1 MPQLDY
7 IFFPTQLFWLVIT
20 FTFLLLMVNFI
31 IVPLAERIFSKRND
45 HISSYIKKAEQTNI
59 QIQQINDE
67 ISRIAHISE
76 LEAEEIINQ
85 AKKSTEEIYNQRLMK
100 HSQKIDQKVT
110 DCIAEIEKMTIN
122 FQNSYKEQ
130 VIKYS
135 QDLIKKLTN
144 HEANIDQLHK
154 YYNKL
159 NKNKTIN

>member
-7 IFFPTQLFWLVIT
+7 VFFPTQLFWLVIT

-31 IVPLAERIFSKRND
+31 IVPLAERLFSQRDD

-67 ISRIAHISE
+67 ISRIARMSE
-76 LEAEEIINQ
+76 LEAEEIIKQ

-144 HEANIDQLHK
+144 HEANIDHLHK

>member
-7 IFFPTQLFWLVIT
+7 VFFPTQLFWLVIT

-85 AKKSTEEIYNQRLMK
+85 AKKIY
-100 HSQKIDQKVT
+100 
-110 DCIAEIEKMTIN
+110 
-122 FQNSYKEQ
+122 
-130 VIKYS
+130 
-135 QDLIKKLTN
+135 
-144 HEANIDQLHK
+144 
-154 YYNKL
+154 
-159 NKNKTIN
+159 